1 MVKRIIPHL
10 RINILA
16 VLILLMIFFP
26 GIASSQNISA
36 RAFTDTSEYL
46 IGDYIHYTIVA
57 EYDKEISIFRPDFT
71 GLLSNIDLISE
82 DEAQTV
88 VKGDTVT
95 TTYRLILSR
104 YDSSEVI
111 IPPVEIKYG
120 INIDTSARVPFLA
133 EKDTTLL
140 SAFTNEVKFSVNAI
154 KVNVEE
160 DIKDIK
166 QPLTIPPDWRIIAL
180 WILAAAILAGAAIYF
195 YLKYKKKKAALP
207 VVKKVI
213 IIPPHVKALGD
224 LNELEKQQLWQKGEI
239 KEYHSRITE
248 IIRNYFEE
256 RFKMPALELS
266 TSEIMIYLD
275 KQPGAEDIKELTSA
289 FLNNADLVK
298 FAKYIP
304 LNTINEEM
312 MKQAVE
318 IVERTIPK
326 AKIKEAED
334 V

>member
-1 MVKRIIPHL
+1 MVKNFIQHIRKG
-10 RINILA
+10 ILA
-16 VLILLMIFFP
+16 VFMLLILFD
-26 GIASSQNISA
+26 GNSSAQNISA
-36 RAFTDTSEYL
+36 RAFTDTSGYL
-46 IGDYIHYTIVA
+46 IGDYIHYTVVA
-57 EYDKEISIFRPDFT
+57 EYDKEISIFRPDIK
-71 GLLSNIDLISE
+71 GSISNIDVISE
-82 DEAQTV
+82 AEPQTV

-95 TTYRLILSR
+95 TTYKLILSR

-111 IPPVEIKYG
+111 IPPIEIKYG

-133 EKDTTLL
+133 EKDTTLI
-140 SAFTNEVKFSVNAI
+140 SAFTNEVKFSVNAL

-166 QPLTIPPDWRIIAL
+166 QPITIPPDWRIIAL
-180 WILAAAILAGAAIYF
+180 WILAAAILLGAAIYF
-195 YLKYKKKKAALP
+195 YSKYKKKKAALP

-256 RFKMPALELS
+256 RFDMPALELS

-326 AKIKEAED
+326 TTVQETEN

>member
-1 MVKRIIPHL
+1 MVKNIIPHL
-10 RINILA
+10 RKSILA
-16 VLILLMIFFP
+16 VFMLLIFFA
-26 GIASSQNISA
+26 GNTSAQNISA
-36 RAFTDTSEYL
+36 RAFTDTSDYL

-57 EYDKEISIFRPDFT
+57 EYNKEISIFRPDIT
-71 GLLSNIDLISE
+71 GLISNIDVISE
-82 DEAQTV
+82 AEPQTV

-95 TTYRLILSR
+95 TTYKLILSR
-104 YDSSEVI
+104 YDSSEVV
-111 IPPVEIKYG
+111 IPPIEIKYG

-140 SAFTNEVKFSVNAI
+140 SAFTNEVKFSVSAV
-154 KVNVEE
+154 KVNIEE

-166 QPLTIPPDWRIIAL
+166 QPITIPPDWRIIAL
-180 WILAAAILAGAAIYF
+180 WILAVLIIAGAAVYF
-195 YLKYKKKKAALP
+195 YLKYKKRKAAAP
-207 VVKKVI
+207 IVKKI
-213 IIPPHVKALGD
+213 IVIPPHVRALAE
-224 LNELEKQQLWQKGEI
+224 LNVLEKQQLWQKGEI

-248 IIRNYFEE
+248 IVRNYFEE

-266 TSEIMIYLD
+266 TSEIMIYLE

-304 LNTINEEM
+304 LNSINEEM

-326 AKIKEAED
+326 TTLKETEN

>member
-1 MVKRIIPHL
+1 MVKNIIPHL
-10 RINILA
+10 RKSILA
-16 VLILLMIFFP
+16 VFMLLIFFA
-26 GIASSQNISA
+26 GNTSAQNISA
-36 RAFTDTSEYL
+36 RAFTDTSDYL

-57 EYDKEISIFRPDFT
+57 EYNKEISIFRPDIT
-71 GLLSNIDLISE
+71 GLISNIDVISE
-82 DEAQTV
+82 AEPQTV

-95 TTYRLILSR
+95 TTYKFILSR
-104 YDSSEVI
+104 YDSSEVV
-111 IPPVEIKYG
+111 IPPIEIKYG

-140 SAFTNEVKFSVNAI
+140 SAFTNEVKFSVSAV

-166 QPLTIPPDWRIIAL
+166 QPITIPPDWRIIAF
-180 WILAAAILAGAAIYF
+180 WILAALSIAGAAVYF
-195 YLKYKKKKAALP
+195 YLKYKKRKAAAP
-207 VVKKVI
+207 IVKKI
-213 IIPPHVKALGD
+213 IVIPPHVRALAE
-224 LNELEKQQLWQKGEI
+224 LNELEKHQLWQKGEI

-248 IIRNYFEE
+248 IVRNYFEE

-266 TSEIMIYLD
+266 TSEIMIYLE

-304 LNTINEEM
+304 LNSINEEM

-326 AKIKEAED
+326 TTLKETEN